1 MDLSSGKIC
10 VVVLLVTL
18 LPAAVLSCEGTRI
31 TGEADQQTRIPCTFT
46 GDMRNLY
53 WFYQENEGMER
64 KKVLT
69 YFKQELTYH
78 GNYTSDH
85 VQLDVETSTLVIMSV
100 SIADEGIYTC
110 DVDRLNQTAA
120 LDIVSCLDVFA
131 TPSKPFPQ
139 ITECNAFGQDETCN
153 LFSAETETNITCIL
167 SGFYPD
173 GKATLEWL
181 HQDLTSESS
190 VQEDETYILTIRS
203 TVPREGNYTCEASY
217 VLPNGT
223 VTTGRKQVFFKE
235 MEGDEE
241 VKNAWSTGQIAGV
254 TVAILTAIIIIIIT
268 IWMLWGKR
276 KRKGTGKEKPSE
288 KDHVESHGQ
297 PGEGTSSQE
306 EMTRVTDVSRR
317 QQGCKVTGKQIIKLS
332 KILPPGAYRKFSTEL
347 DIGHAV
353 YEGTLKECLNN
364 YEDAFGQNLHK
375 WADKTGGFIDVLDKA
390 LKEETPDP
398 GACVVKGN
406 AAGPAAPC
414 LLWYTTSERHV
425 TVSDVTDSAP
435 YKASRRTPVDAVV
448 GLVPSQGDSAEY
460 CISPD
465 AGRTASATTSST
477 SPSSHAAVVGRY
489 PIYTTGTF
497 RARFEVFDH

>member
-1 MDLSSGKIC
+1 MDLSCGKIC

-31 TGEADQQTRIPCTFT
+31 TGEAGQQAHIPCTFT
-46 GDMRNLY
+46 GDTRNSY

-78 GNYTSDH
+78 ENYTSDH

-110 DVDRLNQTAA
+110 DVDRINQTAV

-139 ITECNAFGQDETCN
+139 VTECNAFGQDETCN
-153 LFSAETETNITCIL
+153 LLSAETETNITCIL

-181 HQDLTSESS
+181 HQDLTPESS

-241 VKNAWSTGQIAGV
+241 VKNAWIIIGPIAGV
-254 TVAILTAIIIIIIT
+254 FVAILTVIIIIT
-268 IWMLWGKR
+268 ILIRWRKR
-276 KRKGTGKEKPSE
+276 RRKGTGKEKPYE
-288 KDHVESHGQ
+288 KDRLELPGQ
-297 PGEGTSSQE
+297 PGDGTSTPE
-306 EMTRVTDVSRR
+306 ERTTHTNDTRRKSGRK
-317 QQGCKVTGKQIIKLS
+317 QQ
-332 KILPPGAYRKFSTEL
+332 P
-347 DIGHAV
+347 
-353 YEGTLKECLNN
+353 
-364 YEDAFGQNLHK
+364 EDAQESDNNSP
-375 WADKTGGFIDVLDKA
+375 TGEYSFVD
-390 LKEETPDP
+390 
-398 GACVVKGN
+398 
-406 AAGPAAPC
+406 
-414 LLWYTTSERHV
+414 
-425 TVSDVTDSAP
+425 
-435 YKASRRTPVDAVV
+435 YK
-448 GLVPSQGDSAEY
+448 
-460 CISPD
+460 
-465 AGRTASATTSST
+465 
-477 SPSSHAAVVGRY
+477 
-489 PIYTTGTF
+489 
-497 RARFEVFDH
+497 